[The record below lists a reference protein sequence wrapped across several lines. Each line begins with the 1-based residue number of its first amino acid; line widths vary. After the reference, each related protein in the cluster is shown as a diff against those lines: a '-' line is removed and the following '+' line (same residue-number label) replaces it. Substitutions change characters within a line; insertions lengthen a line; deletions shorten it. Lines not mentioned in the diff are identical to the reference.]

1 MTDDTNRTTDIRE
14 ALYNDRLVGPAPRIQ
29 RPREGVVR
37 VSGLVIDLDADILK
51 PNPWFPPG
59 DTAESFYAAI
69 RPALDRH
76 PVLRHA
82 EVRDSGRWL
91 HAIIHFAEPVDLKT
105 ARDQKR
111 WTALHRV
118 LTSSVPSDPGAPAL
132 IALTRPAGSTNSKT
146 GRTVRVL
153 REAAPVPATVVTDW
167 AEEVGRK
174 PFATLGRV
182 FFGERVAPC
191 PFCGTEGSHLDV
203 GDVVGFCYGG
213 PCRHVRV
220 RRVLEPFLRGPQDAP
235 AGGEPEK
242 GGGGAQD
249 AGPEAQ
255 GECEA
260 GSAGAP
266 GSALPVISVTQD
278 VVLEI
283 DPRRVGTITIRL
295 AKPRGRRGRPRGI
308 PQATDGR

>member
-1 MTDDTNRTTDIRE
+1 MESTDIRE
-14 ALYNDRLVGPAPRIQ
+14 ALYNDRPVGPAPQIQ
-29 RPREGVVR
+29 LPREAVVR
-37 VSGLVIDLDADILK
+37 LWGLVVDLDGDILK
-51 PNPWFPPG
+51 PNTWFPPG
-59 DTAESFYAAI
+59 DSAEAFYQGI

-76 PVLRHA
+76 EVLRHA

-91 HAIIHFAEPVDLKT
+91 HAIIHFAEPVELKT

-132 IALTRPAGSTNSKT
+132 IGLTRPAGATNGKT

-174 PFATLGRV
+174 PFATLAKV
-182 FFGERVAPC
+182 FFPERPIVPC
-191 PFCGTEGSHLDV
+191 PFCGAEGSRCDF

-220 RRVLEPFLRGPQDAP
+220 KRVLEPFLLGPQDAP

-242 GGGGAQD
+242 GGGGAPD
-249 AGPEAQ
+249 AGPPPQ
-255 GECEA
+255 GEREA
-260 GSAGAP
+260 GSAGVP
-266 GSALPVISVTQD
+266 GSGLPVITVTQD

-295 AKPRGRRGRPRGI
+295 AKPRGRRGRRQGI